1 MRGGI
6 LHWPVPGLGYQCRAA
21 APDSILLLFPVT
33 WLKDAPSS
41 FTNSLFSGVSM
52 RGDGP
57 GPSGGGC
64 RPAWLCQILL
74 S

>member
-33 WLKDAPSS
+33 SLKDAPSS

-52 RGDGP
+52 
-57 GPSGGGC
+57 
-64 RPAWLCQILL
+64 
-74 S
+74 